1 MEISTRNRHP
11 LTPAQR
17 SSIIAMIAL
26 IVVRDS
32 LPWKKLG
39 RQPEA
44 EPDVCEGSGVRVVSP
59 EVIPHTMVDVRTI
72 TSTAGDTYR

>member
-1 MEISTRNRHP
+1 MNTATHNRKP
-11 LTPAQR
+11 LSLAYR
-17 SSIIAMIAL
+17 SSIIAMIAW

-44 EPDVCEGSGVRVVSP
+44 EPDVCGGSGVRLVSP
-59 EVIPHTMVDVRTI
+59 ELIPHTLVDVRTI
-72 TSTAGDTYR
+72 TSSVGDTYR

>member
-1 MEISTRNRHP
+1 MNTATHNRKP
-11 LTPAQR
+11 LSLAYR
-17 SSIIAMIAL
+17 SSIIAMIAM

-32 LPWKKLG
+32 LPWKQRG

-44 EPDVCEGSGVRVVSP
+44 EPGVCGGSGVRLVSP